1 MEDNKATTT
10 DRKILVEDMPLASLG
25 MPVIQK
31 TATKKRIRRIAEP
44 HIRSHKVYGYIYYYY
59 VRGEDQEIYLGS
71 ADSILKAV
79 TGRGKYSHYKGN

>member
-1 MEDNKATTT
+1 MEDNKANIPGAV
-10 DRKILVEDMPLASLG
+10 KLVEDMPLTSLG
-25 MPVIQK
+25 MPAPK
-31 TATKKRIRRIAEP
+31 PTLTKKRIRRIAEP

-79 TGRGKYSHYKGN
+79 TGRGK